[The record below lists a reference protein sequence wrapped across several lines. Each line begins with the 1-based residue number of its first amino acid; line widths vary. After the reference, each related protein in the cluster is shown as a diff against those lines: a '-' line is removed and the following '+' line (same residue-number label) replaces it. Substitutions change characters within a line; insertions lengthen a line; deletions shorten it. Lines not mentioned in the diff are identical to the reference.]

1 MADASGLLQRGQL
14 TAYVIKEGGTGFISA
29 VNLETAGNRDW
40 DDIAGTD
47 KLIVDANRIPNVTL
61 ISAINESASTDT
73 ETLDFYWDDDSKTL
87 STTTDVEL
95 DPIEFTAQVDFAA
108 TAGAAV
114 KLLPGGADAAAVGST
129 KYLLAIVAKTADT
142 AQTALVTVATLTRR
156 QIDPAATG
164 ASLLTLGFTSVDHNI
179 YRVAQ
184 S

>member
-1 MADASGLLQRGQL
+1 M
-14 TAYVIKEGGTGFISA
+14 
-29 VNLETAGNRDW
+29 
-40 DDIAGTD
+40 
-47 KLIVDANRIPNVTL
+47 IVDANRIPNVTL

-114 KLLPGGADAAAVGST
+114 KLLPGGADAACGREAPS
-129 KYLLAIVAKTADT
+129 IC
-142 AQTALVTVATLTRR
+142 
-156 QIDPAATG
+156 
-164 ASLLTLGFTSVDHNI
+164 S
-179 YRVAQ
+179 Q